1 MGAVSKKP
9 DYCAD
14 GVRRIGGV
22 SLIWAF
28 MRNCG
33 NQFLD
38 AKGEI
43 QVDKTT
49 RMRVPMQDTGAERLV
64 VVLK

>member
-1 MGAVSKKP
+1 
-9 DYCAD
+9 
-14 GVRRIGGV
+14 
-22 SLIWAF
+22 

-43 QVDKTT
+43 QVAKTT
-49 RMRVPMQDTGAERLV
+49 RMRVPMQEIGAEWLV
-64 VVLK
+64 VVMKQL